1 MCSVCPPRAETQAA
15 RRLRYCF
22 MALSISCWSILSH
35 SLSWFFLQKCHNYVI
50 AQTIFNRF
58 CQNQITI
65 SWYIHLQIFAESF
78 IKFVQKLL
86 DIYAKTNVSL
96 FSEHGIYRRI
106 YDYQCWIPR
115 HFIHATAHDDGV
127 GWKLIVYEWE
137 NYSRRQ
143 RNLCS
148 KQ

>member
-78 IKFVQKLL
+78 IKICPKTVRNICKNKCITFFWTRYISPNIRLSML
-86 DIYAKTNVSL
+86 DSTAFYPRDRPRW
-96 FSEHGIYRRI
+96 RR
-106 YDYQCWIPR
+106 
-115 HFIHATAHDDGV
+115 
-127 GWKLIVYEWE
+127 WKLIVYEWE